1 MVGILYKIYKDSVG
15 DVGRKVGKKSDGEA
29 ARIPRVT
36 FGDVAGIDHAKER
49 VMEVVDFIKNQ
60 DQNSESGKFQGCLEN
75 CHQGK

>member
-36 FGDVAGIDHAKER
+36 FGDVAGIDHAKNGLWKLL
-49 VMEVVDFIKNQ
+49 ILSK
-60 DQNSESGKFQGCLEN
+60 SY
-75 CHQGK
+75 